1 MRIST
6 SIFAII
12 FIILQTAMVSCKP
25 FSRFNYAEI
34 ENELQNFHQNPFE
47 AEAALGG
54 NEEISEKDLEL
65 LGLIGKELKEMRR
78 SIPEEFFNPNAN
90 ANSNSKNSNQQNSQF
105 LDTYNHYRN
114 SMNNNNDYKID
125 NM

>member
-1 MRIST
+1 MKT
-6 SIFAII
+6 NNCCIFAIVAI
-12 FIILQTAMVSCKP
+12 FFIILQTAVCKP
-25 FSRFNYAEI
+25 FSRFNFAEI

-47 AEAALGG
+47 AEQALGG

-78 SIPEEFFNPNAN
+78 SIPEQFFNTQHHSSPDA
-90 ANSNSKNSNQQNSQF
+90 SES
-105 LDTYNHYRN
+105 
-114 SMNNNNDYKID
+114 DYKID